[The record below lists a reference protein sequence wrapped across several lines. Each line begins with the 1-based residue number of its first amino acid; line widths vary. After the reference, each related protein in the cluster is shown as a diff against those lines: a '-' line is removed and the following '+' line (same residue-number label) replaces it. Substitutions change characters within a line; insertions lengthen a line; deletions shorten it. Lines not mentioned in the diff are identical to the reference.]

1 MSWSSDHMISWRPN
15 AENRHLQSHLPA
27 GLLRPADAGRARLQ
41 GHRQADA
48 QHPDAGRSRRALP
61 RDGHVRGVPAGAVA
75 ADAADRGLRER
86 RRRGRPRARRQRRH
100 GGARRAPSAAVS
112 RVRRGGLPYRR
123 SRRRRARSGARH
135 RRSRRAR
142 HPDVH
147 QRPRHADLRAGVS
160 ADLRGA
166 GGARP
171 ADLAAPVSRRGRRR
185 LQGGGSL
192 AVRNLVD
199 VRLAVR
205 DERGDGAPGVRR
217 LLRPLSGAE
226 DHHPPHGRDGAVLR
240 RARRPGLGSAGRAHL
255 GRGSLGACW
264 AR

>member
-1 MSWSSDHMISWRPN
+1 MQVAPDYKDIGKRMRNIPMLADLDVRFRVMDTFEDYQQVLSLPTPPI
-15 AENRHLQSHLPA
+15 ENIAS
-27 GLLRPADAGRARLQ
+27 G
-41 GHRQADA
+41 
-48 QHPDAGRSRRALP
+48 
-61 RDGHVRGVPAGAVA
+61 AGAADLARAANDGMAELVARYPDRFPGFVA
-75 ADAADRGLRER
+75 AL
-86 RRRGRPRARRQRRH
+86 
-100 GGARRAPSAAVS
+100 V
-112 RVRRGGLPYRR
+112 VRR
-123 SRRRRARSGARH
+123 SRRRCARGGPRD

-166 GGARP
+166 GVARS
-171 ADLAAPVSRRGRRR
+171 ADLAAPVSRRGCRR

-199 VRLAVR
+199 LRLAVR
-205 DERGDGAPGVRR
+205 DQRGDGAPGVRR

-240 RARRPGLGSAGRAHL
+240 RAGRAGLGSARRAHV
-255 GRGSLGACW
+255 GRGSLRGAA